1 VARHRLTRGSRRVWA
16 GLLLAL
22 LAVLPLLLWARAAGG
37 QAERAQRAGT
47 AILLLVDNVS
57 FEELMA
63 VPEFRGL
70 SRSGG
75 SALMAAS
82 VPKGDRG
89 RYSFSTIWSGTSE
102 PGESE
107 VVGSALQSNGVH
119 VCLLSLRVRF
129 QERERC
135 AKLRSRAS
143 ERDPVLFVVP
153 AKRPAD
159 TLEVGGGAEGLLL
172 RLVGELG
179 TRRTLVLA
187 VGLSPSP
194 EMVVSAD
201 GVTPI
206 VMGRGSMEGLLVEE
220 GPLNG
225 LTSDTTRRDGLV
237 SNVDVAP
244 TILDFFRIPIPA
256 EMEGQPIRVTEADAP
271 FDLHQRHLEQRRI
284 RVPVQIGEVA
294 FIAVLGLMA
303 IAALIVLA
311 VRGGL
316 PFNAAARMRFLAL
329 CGVAL
334 PIPLL
339 LGGILPRLTYW
350 VVVPFLVLSVVGLA
364 ALSLAARWSGPV
376 GPLSFLGAVGLGV
389 LLVDALLGWRG
400 ARIPLLGGTMFD
412 GVRFYG
418 LPNAFTALLLA
429 SALFGAFRLDPF
441 GGLLLLVGA
450 GLFAGFP
457 GLGADIGGSIT
468 LFTAA
473 GLWWVLRTR
482 PKLGLREFAFAGG
495 VVAAGLA
502 VVLVAH
508 RYLAETVTHAS
519 RFANE
524 TGTTGEAARAF
535 LDRLGVGLR
544 MLNETPPA
552 YIPIL
557 GLPIVLWLVLARPGP
572 IGWGLDLAGRA
583 WRDVLVVLVV
593 SGIVAFFVN
602 DTGLAAAGPVFLYAM
617 AGIAY
622 PAWVIGA
629 QGRRRGAREP
639 AAESSLD
646 SP

>member
-1 VARHRLTRGSRRVWA
+1 MARPRLTRGSRRVWA
-16 GLLLAL
+16 GLLLAV
-22 LAVLPLLLWARAAGG
+22 LAGLPLLLWARAAGT
-37 QAERAQRAGT
+37 QAERAHRAGT
-47 AILLLVDNVS
+47 AILFLVDNVS

-63 VPEFRGL
+63 VPEFGRL
-70 SRSGG
+70 SRAGGAGLMTARVHPAPDRSSSVMTILSGANEEDSG
-75 SALMAAS
+75 AMTRALQAHEISMCVLSSMNPRSERCPSPSLVMDSDALVMVAS
-82 VPKGDRG
+82 VRMG
-89 RYSFSTIWSGTSE
+89 
-102 PGESE
+102 
-107 VVGSALQSNGVH
+107 N
-119 VCLLSLRVRF
+119 
-129 QERERC
+129 
-135 AKLRSRAS
+135 
-143 ERDPVLFVVP
+143 
-153 AKRPAD
+153 
-159 TLEVGGGAEGLLL
+159 AEGRRVAAQLLDDV
-172 RLVGELG
+172 VGELS
-179 TRRTLVLA
+179 TPRTLVLA
-187 VGLSPSP
+187 VSLGPSAP
-194 EMVVSAD
+194 MDLAGDEVMPVVMAEGSAPQ
-201 GVTPI
+201 VLA
-206 VMGRGSMEGLLVEE
+206 GRG
-220 GPLNG
+220 PLRA
-225 LTSDTTRRDGLV
+225 LTSDTTRQDGLV

-244 TILDFFRIPIPA
+244 TILDFFGVPIPA
-256 EMEGQPIRVTEADAP
+256 EMEGQPIRVAEADAP

-316 PFNAAARMRFLAL
+316 PPEMATGMRFLAL

-376 GPLSFLGAVGLGV
+376 GPLSFLGAVGLGI

-429 SALFGAFRLDPF
+429 SALFVAFRLDPF

-495 VVAAGLA
+495 VVATGLA
-502 VVLVAH
+502 VVLLAH
-508 RYLAETVTHAS
+508 RYLAEAVTHAS
-519 RFANE
+519 RFADE

-557 GLPIVLWLVLARPGP
+557 GLPVILWLVFARPGP

-622 PAWVIGA
+622 PAWVIGG

-639 AAESSLD
+639 PAESSLD

>member
-1 VARHRLTRGSRRVWA
+1 VTAGSRRVQA
-16 GLLLAL
+16 ASLLAL
-22 LAVLPLLLWARAAGG
+22 IASVLLLSAPRPAGG
-37 QAERAQRAGT
+37 QAERAARRGT
-47 AILLLVDNVS
+47 VILFLVDNVS

-75 SALMAAS
+75 SALMAAP
-82 VPKGDRG
+82 VPEGDRG
-89 RYSFSTIWSGTSE
+89 RYSFSTIWSGTID

-129 QERERC
+129 QGRERC
-135 AKLRSRAS
+135 AKLRLRAS

-153 AKRPAD
+153 AKGLAD
-159 TLEVGGGAEGLLL
+159 TLAVGGDAGGLLP

-179 TRRTLVLA
+179 PRRTLMLA

-194 EMVVSAD
+194 EMVVSGD
-201 GVTPI
+201 EVTPI
-206 VMGRGSMEGLLVEE
+206 VMGRGSMEGLLAGE

-244 TILDFFRIPIPA
+244 TILDFFGIPIPG
-256 EMEGQPIRVTEADAP
+256 EMEGQPIRVADADAP
-271 FDLHQRHLEQRRI
+271 FELHRRHLEQRRI
-284 RVPVQIGEVA
+284 RIPVQAAELS
-294 FIAVLGLMA
+294 FIALLGLIA

-316 PFNAAARMRFLAL
+316 PSNAAAGMRFLAL

-350 VVVPFLVLSVVGLA
+350 VVIPFLVLSVVGLA

-400 ARIPLLGGTMFD
+400 ARIPLLGGTMFQ

-429 SALFGAFRLDPF
+429 SALFVAFRLDSF
-441 GGLLLLVGA
+441 GGSLLLVGA

-468 LFTAA
+468 VFTAA

-482 PKLGLREFAFAGG
+482 SKVGPKELAFAGG
-495 VVAAGLA
+495 VVAVGLA
-502 VVLVAH
+502 LVLLAH
-508 RYLAETVTHAS
+508 RYLAEAATHAS
-519 RFANE
+519 RFADE
-524 TGTTGEAARAF
+524 TGTTGEAARVF
-535 LDRLGVGLR
+535 LDRLEVGFR
-544 MLNETPPA
+544 MLNETPAA

-557 GLPIVLWLVLARPGP
+557 GLPIILWLVLARLGP
-572 IGWGLDLAGRA
+572 LGRGLDLAGRA

-602 DTGLAAAGPVFLYAM
+602 DTGVAAAGPVFLYAM
-617 AGIAY
+617 AGMAY
-622 PAWVIGA
+622 PAL
-629 QGRRRGAREP
+629 
-639 AAESSLD
+639 AAKSTVGSGLR
-646 SP
+646 

>member
-1 VARHRLTRGSRRVWA
+1 
-16 GLLLAL
+16 
-22 LAVLPLLLWARAAGG
+22 LWARAAGG
-37 QAERAQRAGT
+37 QAERAHRAGT
-47 AILLLVDNVS
+47 AILFLVDNVS

-63 VPEFRGL
+63 VPEFGRL
-70 SRSGG
+70 SRAGGAGLMTARVHPAPDRTSSVMTILSGANEG
-75 SALMAAS
+75 DSGAMTRALQAHEISMCVLSSMNPRSVRCPSPSLVTDSNALVMVAS
-82 VPKGDRG
+82 VRMG
-89 RYSFSTIWSGTSE
+89 
-102 PGESE
+102 
-107 VVGSALQSNGVH
+107 N
-119 VCLLSLRVRF
+119 
-129 QERERC
+129 
-135 AKLRSRAS
+135 
-143 ERDPVLFVVP
+143 
-153 AKRPAD
+153 
-159 TLEVGGGAEGLLL
+159 AEGRQVAAQLLGD
-172 RLVGELG
+172 LVGDLSIP
-179 TRRTLVLA
+179 RTLVLA
-187 VGLSPSP
+187 ASLGPSAAMDLAGDEVMP
-194 EMVVSAD
+194 VVMAE
-201 GVTPI
+201 GPAPQVLT
-206 VMGRGSMEGLLVEE
+206 GRG
-220 GPLNG
+220 PLRA
-225 LTSDTTRRDGLV
+225 LTSDTTRQDGLV

-244 TILDFFRIPIPA
+244 TILDFFGVPIPA
-256 EMEGQPIRVTEADAP
+256 EMEGQPIRVAEADAP

-316 PFNAAARMRFLAL
+316 PTEMATGMRFLAL

-429 SALFGAFRLDPF
+429 SALFVAFRLDPF

-495 VVAAGLA
+495 VVATGLA
-502 VVLVAH
+502 VVLLAH
-508 RYLAETVTHAS
+508 RYLAEAVTHAS
-519 RFANE
+519 RFVDE

-535 LDRLGVGLR
+535 LDRLEMGLK

-557 GLPIVLWLVLARPGP
+557 GLPILLWLVFARPGP

-622 PAWVIGA
+622 PVWVIGA